1 MLLYRRRSPAAGKP
15 RWGFKEVRCDAGH
28 ARLLLEAFPDGCIV
42 FLLRDPVSI
51 IASMRGA
58 SGYESW
64 YEYAGGARGVL
75 ARWARQ
81 TESFLDL
88 ADPRVLIVRYDVLVA
103 QPATEMARIARHIEV
118 AKEWLDLGV
127 FDHVVRGVSGAPR
140 IEPREVLELHRPAIR
155 RAAARAG
162 YPDPARDPRTA
173 LARGARTLVEDL
185 GALPARVSRAVK
197 RRLPNL

>member
-28 ARLLLEAFPDGCIV
+28 ARLLIEAFPDGCIV

-75 ARWARQ
+75 ARW
-81 TESFLDL
+81 
-88 ADPRVLIVRYDVLVA
+88 P
-103 QPATEMARIARHIEV
+103 
-118 AKEWLDLGV
+118 
-127 FDHVVRGVSGAPR
+127 
-140 IEPREVLELHRPAIR
+140 
-155 RAAARAG
+155 
-162 YPDPARDPRTA
+162 
-173 LARGARTLVEDL
+173 RTLVEDL